1 MIRMRMLH
9 NGTVTRFRLVWALI
23 ALCAVAHAQ
32 RFVILGDRTGS
43 AQPGVYEQVWREV
56 VAEKP
61 EFVLTVGD
69 LIEGLEDAKAAGQ
82 WEEVGRL
89 HKPYT
94 SIPLYLTP
102 GNHDIWSDLSEQ
114 LFRKQSGRAPHY
126 SFDRG
131 AAHFTVL
138 DNSRSD
144 ELTDAETAFLEAD
157 LKANAARPVKFIVS
171 HRPSWIVSAALR
183 NPEFPLHRLA
193 RQYGVK
199 QVIAGHIHQML
210 RLELEGVEYFSLPS
224 AGGHLRVSGQ
234 YGDGWFFGYT
244 VVEVKDGAAVFTMH
258 ELKAPH
264 GEGRVTAARE
274 WGMLGLAKR

>member
-1 MIRMRMLH
+1 
-9 NGTVTRFRLVWALI
+9 LI
-23 ALCAVAHAQ
+23 ALCAAAHAQ

-43 AQPGVYEQVWREV
+43 AQPGVYEQAWREIA
-56 VAEKP
+56 AEKP

-69 LIEGLEDAKAAGQ
+69 LIEGLEDAKTAAQ

-89 HKPYT
+89 HKPYAA
-94 SIPLYLTP
+94 IPLYLTP

-114 LFRKQSGRAPHY
+114 LFRKHSGRPPHY
-126 SFDRG
+126 GFDRG

-144 ELTDAETAFLEAD
+144 ELTEAETAFLEAD

-171 HRPSWIVSAALR
+171 HRPSWIMSVALR
-183 NPEFPLHRLA
+183 NPEFPLHKLA

-210 RLELEGVEYFSLPS
+210 RLELEGVEYLSLPS
-224 AGGHLRVSGQ
+224 AGGHLRASGQ
-234 YGDGWFFGYT
+234 YRDGWFFGYT

-274 WGMLGLAKR
+274 WGMLGLVKR